1 MILQQNST
9 DVRVNYFYDEDNV
22 IQPID
27 VLYERHNVNP
37 NGLIQLKNIP
47 SPLHT
52 VFTIIRR
59 NGTNV
64 IQYNK
69 VESVVNQYDFMVDY
83 INGILTFHSSQV
95 GKEIQISYT
104 NSIGKLN
111 ISADI
116 IFTNI
121 DNQGN
126 IVQTLGTMIDEGRS
140 VLSDL
145 SVLGGAS
152 KVITELQG
160 YIESARELTGNII
173 QGSNINTELKK
184 STDTAKST
192 NTTLSST
199 ITNANN
205 KISDLNSWVES
216 HGDIV
221 NLDNRVG
228 TAEDK
233 LNTVSASLEHIA
245 YDVCGH
251 GALGDGVF
259 DNTNIIQYALDN
271 YSHILIS
278 RAGTYVTRT
287 LEVKSNTKIELREG
301 VVLKLKAGTKNYIIT
316 DKDKLGITENVTIF
330 GGGKIDNCWNENN
343 QKTGSY
349 KTGLYPGHAVF
360 FNHCKNIKLKN
371 ITITGAYK
379 YSFLAVDI
387 DGFVGENIYFE
398 DTNSDGLHFQPPC
411 KNVFIN
417 NVGGKTGDDTVAF
430 TLGDYADYEVSNE
443 GNFENVDIRNVY
455 GNDSMC
461 LFKATGSGLNS
472 AYYFKNFNVENLYGT
487 VTHGVVR
494 VIDDTTAL
502 VNTLPINFKFKNISA
517 KKSTTTFPDIEL
529 KCIGGDISF
538 DNINTV
544 SSSTIT
550 IQISQTIDMLTLKN
564 VYGKLTTATF
574 LQLEPNAV
582 VKQLFFGNVNLTELQ
597 STMIMNKGKIEK
609 LFLNGFNVTGNNI
622 SSGTLLRNTVNSGF
636 QMFLKASNFF
646 IDKFNTLIRTNNGM
660 KIKFTN
666 GEIGSVSIRYLLD
679 DLLTTSDT
687 VFVTVNSCEGE
698 FNPNKSSL
706 TQGKFRIN
714 MDSGIYKT
722 LKGQSNG
729 AVNGDK
735 IIQDYSSEAIG
746 TFIYNGSRWL
756 AENEFMGVNL
766 ILRGNGQGVVMQDS
780 NGKTRKLGFNTDG
793 SIKVE
798 DIII

>member
-27 VLYERHNVNP
+27 VLYERHIVNP

-216 HGDIV
+216 HGDII

-233 LNTVSASLEHIA
+233 LNTVSALLETKANDTDSNRTTTNKTTTGAINELNSKKAEKTYVDIQDQDLLRQIGQGVTDTQLQNAIQTKIDDGSIASLSVGTNSIRPIN
-245 YDVCGH
+245 
-251 GALGDGVF
+251 LNNGVKEVKPLIWAINNNSVIKSATSITIGTNVGIIYRNTFVYVNQGTYTF
-259 DNTNIIQYALDN
+259 DNTDRYL
-271 YSHILIS
+271 
-278 RAGTYVTRT
+278 V
-287 LEVKSNTKIELREG
+287 LR
-301 VVLKLKAGTKNYIIT
+301 
-316 DKDKLGITENVTIF
+316 GITLGEGGSVTPILV
-330 GGGKIDNCWNENN
+330 GRTVINEDDIIIAYRSGQIWTIWDSLMSDYISTQN
-343 QKTGSY
+343 
-349 KTGLYPGHAVF
+349 
-360 FNHCKNIKLKN
+360 KNTL
-371 ITITGAYK
+371 
-379 YSFLAVDI
+379 S
-387 DGFVGENIYFE
+387 
-398 DTNSDGLHFQPPC
+398 
-411 KNVFIN
+411 
-417 NVGGKTGDDTVAF
+417 VAF
-430 TLGDYADYEVSNE
+430 TTTQRTPLGGFATITSRIPFNIDTENKVI
-443 GNFENVDIRNVY
+443 NFDTETYINYNGKFIKLSVNTVDITNALNGGWLWYDVTNNKVIDTKPSSGENYIYLGTLWINPIIVNINNECGFTLNGMPYNYQNGKWINKTINCIGDSITEGVGTSKPYHQWLSQLCGFKTVINNGIGATYFAEKSGDPWGKNTQAFCNRIKTIDITGDVILFAGLTNDFGIGNVIGNINDTTKSTVCGAMKIAFDNAISRNPNAKIVLALPIQR
-455 GNDSMC
+455 NDMVTNSLGLKLEDYINAGKEVAKMYSIPIINGYENSGITI
-461 LFKATGSGLNS
+461 KNIDSSTGKMRYTGDNLHPNDEGHKKLALLYSGVLNS
-472 AYYFKNFNVENLYGT
+472 
-487 VTHGVVR
+487 
-494 VIDDTTAL
+494 I
-502 VNTLPINFKFKNISA
+502 
-517 KKSTTTFPDIEL
+517 
-529 KCIGGDISF
+529 
-538 DNINTV
+538 
-544 SSSTIT
+544 
-550 IQISQTIDMLTLKN
+550 
-564 VYGKLTTATF
+564 
-574 LQLEPNAV
+574 
-582 VKQLFFGNVNLTELQ
+582 
-597 STMIMNKGKIEK
+597 
-609 LFLNGFNVTGNNI
+609 
-622 SSGTLLRNTVNSGF
+622 
-636 QMFLKASNFF
+636 
-646 IDKFNTLIRTNNGM
+646 
-660 KIKFTN
+660 
-666 GEIGSVSIRYLLD
+666 
-679 DLLTTSDT
+679 
-687 VFVTVNSCEGE
+687 
-698 FNPNKSSL
+698 
-706 TQGKFRIN
+706 
-714 MDSGIYKT
+714 
-722 LKGQSNG
+722 
-729 AVNGDK
+729 
-735 IIQDYSSEAIG
+735 
-746 TFIYNGSRWL
+746 
-756 AENEFMGVNL
+756 
-766 ILRGNGQGVVMQDS
+766 
-780 NGKTRKLGFNTDG
+780 
-793 SIKVE
+793 
-798 DIII
+798 